1 MVKSPSKALRH
12 RCNMARSPETKLR
25 TAAERQKLYRS
36 AKISTYRFRK
46 VLDYFVRDHTASDA
60 ARAVGLSINSVHA
73 IYHKLRVFFFE
84 TGVFL
89 NYYGSIDPAE
99 FVSDDPVH
107 ELRLL
112 NYHAQ
117 RARLRR
123 GLKAESNDRRYHFAE
138 TCWRYDYQVMMAE
151 RPSADV
157 HAMMFRHLWEIIRL
171 CGPIGAP
178 PRNRVEGLL
187 AAMRQVDER
196 IEWFRRSAPGF
207 RSEEVRAAL
216 AEAHAIKDDV
226 RAEPETTGIPHKA

>member
-1 MVKSPSKALRH
+1 
-12 RCNMARSPETKLR
+12 MARDPDTKLKIR
-25 TAAERQKLYRS
+25 AMRQKLYRS
-36 AKISTYRFRK
+36 SKISTYRFRK
-46 VLDYFVRDHTASDA
+46 VLDHFVRDHTASDA

-89 NYYGSIDPAE
+89 NYYGGIDPVD

-112 NYHAQ
+112 SYHAR
-117 RARLRR
+117 RAGLRR
-123 GLKAESNDRRYHFAE
+123 GLKDEPNDRRYHFAE

-157 HAMMFRHLWEIIRL
+157 HAMMFRHLWEIIRI
-171 CGPIGAP
+171 CGPIGGP
-178 PRNRVEGLL
+178 PRNRVDGLR
-187 AAMRQVDER
+187 AAMRHVDER

-207 RSEEVRAAL
+207 RTEEVRAAL
-216 AEAHAIKDDV
+216 AEAHAVKDDV
-226 RAEPETTGIPHKA
+226 RAEPETTGIPNTAWSGHTAVAEQAR